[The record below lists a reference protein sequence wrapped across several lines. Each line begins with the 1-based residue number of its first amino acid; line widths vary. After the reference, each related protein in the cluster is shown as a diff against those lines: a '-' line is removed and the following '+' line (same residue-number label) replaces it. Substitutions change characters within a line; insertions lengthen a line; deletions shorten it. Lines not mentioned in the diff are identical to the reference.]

1 MTKRLTFNKINRWI
15 IFILAL
21 LPFIC
26 LLWCFLKVQFIET
39 EEVTPNTAFQAFNIS
54 LSLTNNALSDCV
66 GKLPWLRS
74 LLDILLRYG
83 FLGNHTNQPDFIL
96 FAYLYFNYLFEI
108 MFLDLVFQCFTF
120 FISLIRNAVEKLGGD
135 F

>member
-21 LPFIC
+21 LPFI
-26 LLWCFLKVQFIET
+26 FLFGSFFKAKFPET
-39 EEVTPNTAFQAFNIS
+39 TSNITNSTFDAFSVSFA
-54 LSLTNNALSDCV
+54 LTNNALVDCV
-66 GKLPWLRS
+66 SKLPWFNSLHTILRNA
-74 LLDILLRYG
+74 G
-83 FLGNHTNQPDFIL
+83 FLGNHRSPDFIN
-96 FAYLYFNYLFEI
+96 FVYCYLNYLFEI